1 MPTNYHKKNTL
12 TEFGSAFCEKKI
24 GNKAIKVVELKLIFF
39 FSLYFEVKVN
49 FLEINVL
56 KQSTRILCCLL

>member
-24 GNKAIKVVELKLIFF
+24 GNKAIKVVELKLIFS

-49 FLEINVL
+49 FGN
-56 KQSTRILCCLL
+56 